1 MTVLGNFL
9 AKRRQKLILPVT
21 LVLLLIGLV
30 NLFFVFVITPQSND
44 ECLWEHKKVPGEK
57 SAVIFDF
64 VKFEGV
70 AWEAGIRDGDILLE
84 INGTASKSTIVFQD
98 VLNRVAWGDSATYLV
113 SRNGNTFET
122 KVEVKKLFNFGAVA
136 TVLLAFG
143 WLIVGFIVIKAKPDG
158 TAQVLFYRV
167 GAMLILYSMF
177 SLFGLLPNY
186 MSNPLYKSTILLI
199 IVDYLYTLGGV
210 FAPFLIVHFFWEFPK
225 RTKMIQKKYTTKIL
239 YATPIILFVLSLLY
253 KHIFVYPSSP
263 NQFIFLYSYAFFIS
277 LLFYWGL
284 ITGLVSLFISYLRLK
299 TPRERT
305 PIFVILVS
313 YTLGVLGIIYTSTL
327 ANVFADTVFNSPEH
341 FMPIVLIAVVPV
353 AFGYSIFRYSLMDVS
368 DVVKN
373 TIMYGTATVSVAA
386 IYFLIIYLIGQQLSA
401 VIGSEYQGITAGL
414 IFIVFA
420 IVFQSTKDR
429 FQEVVTRKFYPEQ
442 FAYQKV
448 LVKFS
453 NDVATIVGID
463 NILDSAQAT
472 FVEALKL
479 DKFAIALKVNDSNKF
494 SLVRD
499 KDFSNSDLT
508 IYNSGNKIQKY
519 LIQRNKLRQLPVID
533 HTNFDEVLPENANE
547 LLEEEIFT
555 IIPLIIKSKVVGL
568 LLFGL
573 KYSGS
578 KFAGKDLEL
587 LVASSN
593 QLAASIENARL
604 YNSEAEKIKIE
615 VDLDNA
621 RKIQEKL
628 LPGFIPQIKGLD
640 IAGKMIPAMHVGGD
654 YYDLIAISD
663 TKLFVVIGDVSGKG
677 MAASF
682 YMTKLQTMM
691 RLHCRGGESPKEIL
705 INVNRELYNSIERNW
720 FITASVALF
729 DTEKKSVTYCRAGH
743 TPLMILNGDEKK
755 VIQPQGIGLGLE
767 SGAVFNSSLEEIE
780 IPINNNDMYVLFS
793 DGVNETMNKS
803 DELYGME
810 RFEEVLLKT
819 SQMRAASA
827 LTNVLNSLDK
837 FRLEQAH
844 NDDITLVMVKYS
856 EEE

>member
-1 MTVLGNFL
+1 MTIIGNFL

-21 LVLLLIGLV
+21 LLLFLIGLV
-30 NLFFVFVITPQSND
+30 NLFFVFIITPQSND
-44 ECLWEHKKVPGEK
+44 ECLWENKKVGGEK
-57 SAVIFDF
+57 NVVVFDF

-84 INGTASKSTIVFQD
+84 INGTSSKNTIIFQD

-113 SRNGNTFET
+113 SRNGSPFET
-122 KVEVKKLFNFGAVA
+122 KVEVKKLFNFGAMAMVF
-136 TVLLAFG
+136 LALG
-143 WLIVGFIVIKAKPDG
+143 WLLVGFIVIKAKPDG
-158 TAQVLFYRV
+158 IAQILFYRV
-167 GAMLILYSMF
+167 GAMLILYSTF
-177 SLFGLLPNY
+177 SLFGSFPNY
-186 MSNPLYKSTILLI
+186 LSNPLFKSPFLLRLF
-199 IVDYLYTLGGV
+199 DYTYMLGGV
-210 FAPFLIVHFFWEFPK
+210 FTPFLLVHFFWEFPK
-225 RTKMIQKKYTTKIL
+225 KTKIIRKKYTTKVL
-239 YATPIILFVLSLLY
+239 YATPVILFVLSIIY
-253 KHIFVYPSSP
+253 KHV
-263 NQFIFLYSYAFFIS
+263 FIYNSDYNP
-277 LLFYWGL
+277 LFYINIYAAFLGVLFFWGL
-284 ITGLVSLFISYLRLK
+284 ATGLVSLFISYVRLK

-305 PIFVILVS
+305 PIFVILIS
-313 YTLGVLGIIYTSTL
+313 YSLGVLGLLYSSTL

-341 FMPIVLIAVVPV
+341 FMPIILIAVLPV

-373 TIMYGTATVSVAA
+373 AIMYGTATVTVAA
-386 IYFLIIYLIGQQLSA
+386 IYFLIIYLIGQRLST
-401 VIGSEYQGITAGL
+401 VIGSEYQGITAGV

-429 FQEVVTRKFYPEQ
+429 FQEVITRKFYPEQ

-479 DKFAIALKVNDSNKF
+479 DKFAIVLKVDDNSKF
-494 SLVRD
+494 KLVRE
-499 KDFSNSDLT
+499 KGFTTSDLA
-508 IYNSGNKIQKY
+508 IYNSGNQIQKY
-519 LIQRNKLRQLPVID
+519 IIQRNKLRQLPVID
-533 HTNFDEVLPENANE
+533 HTSFEEVLPESANN
-547 LLEEEIFT
+547 LLKEEIFT

-578 KFAGKDLEL
+578 KFAGRDLEL

-604 YNSEAEKIKIE
+604 YNSEAEKLKIE
-615 VDLDNA
+615 IDLDNA

-628 LPGFIPQIKGLD
+628 LPGFIPKVRGLD
-640 IAGKMIPAMHVGGD
+640 IAGKMIPAMHIGGD
-654 YYDLIAISD
+654 YYDLIAVSD
-663 TKLFVVIGDVSGKG
+663 TKLFVIIGDVSGKG

-705 INVNRELYNSIERNW
+705 INVNKELYNSIERNW

-729 DTEKKSVTYCRAGH
+729 DTEKKSLCYCRAGH
-743 TPLMILNGDEKK
+743 TPLIILNGEDKK

-837 FRLEQAH
+837 FRLEQPH
-844 NDDITLVMVKYS
+844 NDDITLVIVKYC
-856 EEE
+856 EE